1 MARMNPFASRI
12 NHQIE
17 KCISWKTEPGAIA
30 IDTYSVKW
38 NTEFYY
44 IFPPFSLL
52 GKGAAITHLDNTNC
66 MMVMPKWKPSIGT
79 QISSRKWKT
88 PFSYIRF
95 HHQEPNLATKFRVI
109 TSITLKKNAHT
120 STPHKLT
127 ARDIINA
134 SLRNSTCKKC
144 LT

>member
-1 MARMNPFASRI
+1 MATIDPFAFRI

-17 KCISWKTEPGAIA
+17 KCISWKPDPGAIA

-38 NTEFYY
+38 STEFYY

-52 GKGAAITHLDNTNC
+52 GKGAAIIHLDNTNC
-66 MMVMPKWKPSIGT
+66 MVVMPKW
-79 QISSRKWKT
+79 T
-88 PFSYIRF
+88 PQHRYPNFIKKVKKHHF
-95 HHQEPNLATKFRVI
+95 HTTITRQPNSTTKFRVI
-109 TSITLKKNAHT
+109 TSITLKKDNHT

-127 ARDIINA
+127 TRDVINA
-134 SLRNSTCKKC
+134 SLRNSTCKKS